1 MTVVLGLALAAALTA
16 APALQLPGQ
25 FHGDETVARDGER
38 WLALVADDASV
49 RLRTV
54 RVRVKPTHDVVLDA
68 DDGPA
73 TGRIVESVAGA
84 GGATLA
90 YVRGPNLR
98 EGAVPRAIATALPA
112 TDGLPASRLRL
123 GDRDYTLAT
132 RCTPATGIGGPYRCT
147 IELAQGDR
155 RQVLAEVAG
164 TREQDGRMM
173 LGDEASPALLFAGD
187 LDGDGALD
195 LLYDV
200 TDHYNV
206 TAPTLFLS
214 GAAGAGELV
223 HAVAEQRTTGC

>member
-1 MTVVLGLALAAALTA
+1 MPGLALAAALTI

-38 WLALVADDASV
+38 WLALVADDTGA
-49 RLRTV
+49 RLRSV
-54 RVRVKPTHDVVLDA
+54 RVRVKPVHDVVLDA

-73 TGRIVESVAGA
+73 TGRIVESVSGPAGA
-84 GGATLA
+84 AIA
-90 YVRGPNLR
+90 YVRGPGLR
-98 EGAVPRAIATALPA
+98 EGAVARAIVTELPPI
-112 TDGLPASRLRL
+112 DRLGRSRLRL
-123 GDRDYTLAT
+123 GDREYTLST
-132 RCTPATGIGGPYRCT
+132 RCTPVAAIADGYRCT

-155 RQVLAEVAG
+155 RQVLAEMAG
-164 TREQDGRMM
+164 TREQDGS
-173 LGDEASPALLFAGD
+173 LLIGDEASPSLLFAGD

>member
-1 MTVVLGLALAAALTA
+1 MLGLALAAALTT

-38 WLALVADDASV
+38 WLALVADDGGA
-49 RLRTV
+49 RLRSV
-54 RVRVKPTHDVVLDA
+54 RVRVKPTHDAVLDA

-73 TGRIVESVAGA
+73 TGRIVESVAGP
-84 GGATLA
+84 GATIA
-90 YVRGPNLR
+90 YVRGPGLR
-98 EGAVPRAIATALPA
+98 EGAVVRAIATELPVV
-112 TDGLPASRLRL
+112 DGLGTSRLRL

-132 RCTPATGIGGPYRCT
+132 RCTPAAAIADGYRCA

-155 RQVLAEVAG
+155 RQTLVTMAG
-164 TREQDGRMM
+164 MREQDGHI
-173 LGDEASPALLFAGD
+173 LIGDEASPGLLFAGD

-195 LLYDV
+195 LIYDV

-214 GAAGAGELV
+214 GAAGEGELV
-223 HAVAEQRTTGC
+223 HAVAAQRTTGC

>member
-1 MTVVLGLALAAALTA
+1 MLGLALVAALTA

-38 WLALVADDASV
+38 WLALVADDAGA
-49 RLRTV
+49 RLRSV
-54 RVRVKPTHDVVLDA
+54 RVRVKPVHDVVLDA

-73 TGRIVESVAGA
+73 TGRIVESVAGP
-84 GGATLA
+84 GGATIA
-90 YVRGPNLR
+90 YVRGSNLR
-98 EGAVPRAIATALPA
+98 EGAVPRAIATELPVGN
-112 TDGLPASRLRL
+112 GLGASRLRL

-132 RCTPATGIGGPYRCT
+132 RCVPAAGIADSYRCT
-147 IELAQGDR
+147 IELVQGDR
-155 RQVLAEVAG
+155 RQTLAAMAG
-164 TREQDGRMM
+164 TREQDGRFM

-214 GAAGAGELV
+214 GAAGDGELV

>member
-1 MTVVLGLALAAALTA
+1 MLSLALVAALTA

-38 WLALVADDASV
+38 WLALVADDAGA
-49 RLRTV
+49 RLRTT
-54 RVRVKPTHDVVLDA
+54 RVRVKPTHDAVLDA

-73 TGRIVESVAGA
+73 TGRIVESVAGP
-84 GGATLA
+84 GGAAIA
-90 YVRGPNLR
+90 YVRGPGLR
-98 EGAVPRAIATALPA
+98 EGAVARAIATELPT
-112 TDGLPASRLRL
+112 TDGLPASRLHL
-123 GDRDYTLAT
+123 GDREYTLTT
-132 RCTPATGIGGPYRCT
+132 RCVPAATIADGYRCT

-155 RQVLAEVAG
+155 RQVLAEMAG
-164 TREQDGRMM
+164 TREQDGSLL
-173 LGDEASPALLFAGD
+173 LGDEASPSLLFAGD

-214 GAAGAGELV
+214 GAAGGGELV

>member
-1 MTVVLGLALAAALTA
+1 MLSLAFAAALAT

-38 WLALVADDASV
+38 WLALVADDAGA

-54 RVRVKPTHDVVLDA
+54 RVRVKPTHDAVLDA

-73 TGRIVESVAGA
+73 TGRIVESVAGP
-84 GGATLA
+84 GAVVA
-90 YVRGPNLR
+90 YVRGPGLR
-98 EGAVPRAIATALPA
+98 ERAVTRATVTELPPV
-112 TDGLPASRLRL
+112 DRLGASRLRL
-123 GDRDYTLAT
+123 GNREYTLTT
-132 RCTPATGIGGPYRCT
+132 RCAPAATIADGYRCT

-155 RQVLAEVAG
+155 RQTLATMSG
-164 TREQDGRMM
+164 TREQDGSLL
-173 LGDEASPALLFAGD
+173 LGDEASPSLLFAGD

-214 GAAGAGELV
+214 GAAGDGELV
-223 HAVAEQRTTGC
+223 HAVAAQRTTGC

>member
-1 MTVVLGLALAAALTA
+1 MAMLGLALAAALTA

-38 WLALVADDASV
+38 WLALVADDAGA

-54 RVRVKPTHDVVLDA
+54 RVRVKPVRDVVLDA

-73 TGRIVESVAGA
+73 TGRIVESVGP
-84 GGATLA
+84 GGAPIA
-90 YVRGPNLR
+90 YVRGPGLR
-98 EGAVPRAIATALPA
+98 EGAVARAIATELPA
-112 TDGLPASRLRL
+112 ENGLGASRLRL

-132 RCTPATGIGGPYRCT
+132 RCAPAVAAGDGDRCT
-147 IELAQGDR
+147 IELVQGDR
-155 RQVLAEVAG
+155 RQVLATMTG
-164 TREQDGRMM
+164 TRGEDGRTM
-173 LGDEASPALLFAGD
+173 LGDEASPSLLFAGD

-214 GAAGAGELV
+214 GAAGDGELV